1 MSNSIKKFR
10 KTAFKDKDLSK
21 LQTNVEQALNPVLIS
36 SIIDGVLI
44 KNVCLEPSKRNEVL
58 HKLGREPL
66 GYIIVRKRKD
76 SRIWDLQD
84 TNTAPKRTFTLA
96 CSHEVTVD
104 IWFF

>member
-1 MSNSIKKFR
+1 MSNSIKTFK
-10 KTAFKDKDLSK
+10 KTNFKDQEITK
-21 LQTNVEQALNPVLIS
+21 LQSNIEIALQPVFNS

-44 KNVCLEPSKRNEVL
+44 KDVCLDPSIRNEVL
-58 HKLGREPL
+58 HKLNRKPL
-66 GYIIVRKRKD
+66 GYIIIRKRED

-96 CSHEVTVD
+96 CSHEVVVD